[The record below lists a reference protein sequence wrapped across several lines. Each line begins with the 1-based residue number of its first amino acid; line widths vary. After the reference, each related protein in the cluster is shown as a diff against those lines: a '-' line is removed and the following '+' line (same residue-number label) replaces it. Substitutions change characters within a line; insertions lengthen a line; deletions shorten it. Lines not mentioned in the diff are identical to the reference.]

1 MVPKTILAVTQTVK
15 SRKGGIRID
24 TRKKLNYKDFPVN
37 KETKNLKIWKNLDI
51 DQKGK
56 LNILKNEEIYES
68 RIYPMKSENDKIKI
82 LSKINN
88 KTKKI
93 TYIIFSNNIT
103 TEENTVK
110 KEAYQKL
117 IENLEYDLINILDLD
132 KRRVLSGK
140 QIMLEIKQ

>member
-1 MVPKTILAVTQTVK
+1 MDP
-15 SRKGGIRID
+15 S
-24 TRKKLNYKDFPVN
+24 KKLNYKDFPVN
-37 KETKNLKIWKNLDI
+37 KETKNLKIWKNIDI
-51 DQKGK
+51 KQKGK

-68 RIYPMKSENDKIKI
+68 RIYPMKNQNDKIKI

-117 IENLEYDLINILDLD
+117 IEDFEYDLITILDLD
-132 KRRVLSGK
+132 KRQILSGK
-140 QIMLEIKQ
+140 QIMLEVKQ